1 MAASSIGG
9 GSQTREKL
17 LKKQDGERLG
27 LSLISLNLRGAGDI
41 YVSAVAPNSAAS
53 RQKVEIGWE
62 LLVINGRKVENM
74 TVDDV
79 AKVAG
84 ESKEVR
90 ITFETLLAKRFIKWK
105 QDTGNA
111 TANKKQT
118 SQVTNGKPEAK
129 KRDTTEKSK
138 TQTAQH
144 GKTDIPHAAKP
155 KKRLIS
161 QPSTQT
167 QSQTNGVQGNTLKK
181 TKEANETHE
190 STPKKTKAT
199 SDAQEST
206 PKQAKSTPVHGTMHR
221 YLTSATPNIV
231 SPDRPPQA
239 PSPAVHHPVQELTRA
254 EKSKMAMFIDKL
266 TFMGFSKADAALS
279 CEKCGVDN
287 IDANM
292 IWLISYIEER
302 KFQADMNKA
311 QIESELQKQNED
323 SQHKQKEAEVLQTAK
338 SLRDLFPESVVFDPA
353 TKVPNLVHLI
363 DFTLVNVDPSS
374 QLRQLVID
382 LLKLETSARKWYKR
396 PAECYVIKL
405 VERINSVLKSH
416 AVATCCATV
425 ADDATTP
432 SKSCALLKLLQDEAS
447 AFKTH
452 LYAMPSNQGGVPLAF
467 LEADDAYH
475 FSLADDGFEVC
486 TIEDLVSD
494 DDDD

>member
-1 MAASSIGG
+1 MY
-9 GSQTREKL
+9 L
-17 LKKQDGERLG
+17 PW
-27 LSLISLNLRGAGDI
+27 LRIQQHRGKRSRSVI
-41 YVSAVAPNSAAS
+41 FYPNVLTSTLCP
-53 RQKVEIGWE
+53 GWE

-129 KRDTTEKSK
+129 KHDTDEKST
-138 TQTAQH
+138 TQTAQQ
-144 GKTDIPHAAKP
+144 GKTDIAHATKP

-167 QSQTNGVQGNTLKK
+167 QSQTNGVHGNTLKK

-199 SDAQEST
+199 SDTQEST
-206 PKQAKSTPVHGTMHR
+206 PKKAKSAPVHGTMHR
-221 YLTSATPNIV
+221 YLTSAAPNIV

-405 VERINSVLKSH
+405 VQRINTVLKSH
-416 AVATCCATV
+416 AVATCCATATA

-432 SKSCALLKLLQDEAS
+432 SKPCALLKLLQDEAS